1 MRLSRRNFLETA
13 LAGASVWAMARA
25 AQAVETNAP
34 PVPAPVK
41 TPMKIFIMTDLE
53 GVAMVSRFDQTRDEA
68 TPESKAQAM
77 KLLTA
82 EVNAAVDGILDAAPE
97 AEVIVI
103 DGHGNGGINIMEFH
117 PKAKL
122 IPRSPNTL
130 PCYPD
135 STFTAMFFVGQHAM
149 AGTKAAPL
157 AHTYSSKTIEYYKL
171 NGRMVGE
178 FGARAYVA
186 GSFGV
191 PVVFISGDDKAVAEA
206 KTFVPDIFGAV
217 VKQGLDLELAIHL
230 SPEAAREL
238 IRKTAS
244 EAVRNLHL
252 IQPIKLEPPYE
263 LEIRV
268 KEGKSIEHY
277 LRSGATKIDERTVV
291 FKSGNLCELNI

>member
-1 MRLSRRNFLETA
+1 MRLSRRNFLDLT
-13 LAGASVWAMARA
+13 LAGGAAWAVAGR
-25 AQAVETNAP
+25 AQAAETSAP
-34 PVPAPVK
+34 PDPIAVK

-53 GVAMVSRFDQTRDEA
+53 GVAMVSRFDQTREEA

-97 AEVIVI
+97 AEIIVV

-122 IPRSPNTL
+122 IPRSPNKL

-149 AGTKAAPL
+149 AGTQGAPL

-171 NGRMVGE
+171 NGRLVGE
-178 FGARAYVA
+178 FGAMAYTA

-206 KTFVPDIFGAV
+206 KTLVPNIVGAV

-230 SPEAAREL
+230 SPKAAQEL
-238 IRKTAS
+238 IRKTAA
-244 EAVRNLHL
+244 EAVRDLHR
-252 IQPIKLEPPYE
+252 IQPITLDPPYE

-291 FKSGNLCELNI
+291 FQSGSLCELNI